1 MHSQISLLAASGLS
15 AHLTATGM
23 IARAGLDV
31 IALMILVGW
40 LYRRRRSVTE
50 IPLVLTALNLGL
62 LAAMT
67 AITAGKFPAG
77 VGFGLFGIL
86 SMVRLR
92 SAAFTLRDV
101 AYTFVALVVG
111 LASGLPQRQT
121 WLIVAIDAMLLLAV
135 ALVDDPAAH
144 RPTRVVRVTLDR
156 VYRDPE
162 EIRMDVAARLGAQP
176 LSVAVVE
183 VDYVRETTRVSVRFP
198 LQDPAEAE
206 ILQETDPD
214 APLASGAAERQPA

>member
-1 MHSQISLLAASGLS
+1 MHSQISLLAAKGLS
-15 AHLTATGM
+15 AHLTATDM
-23 IARAGLDV
+23 ITRAGLDV
-31 IALMILVGW
+31 IVLMILVGW

-101 AYTFVALVVG
+101 AYTFVALVIG

-121 WLIVAIDAMLLLAV
+121 WLIVALDVLLLIAV
-135 ALVDDPAAH
+135 ALVDDPSAH

-156 VYRDPE
+156 VYRDPA
-162 EIRMDVAARLGAQP
+162 EIRLDVAARLGAPP
-176 LSVAVVE
+176 LSVTVDE

-206 ILQETDPD
+206 MPEEIDPD
-214 APLASGAAERQPA
+214 APRSPRTAERQPA

>member
-1 MHSQISLLAASGLS
+1 MHSQISLLAAKGLS
-15 AHLTATGM
+15 AHLTATDM
-23 IARAGLDV
+23 ITRAGLDI

-62 LAAMT
+62 FAAMT

-92 SAAFTLRDV
+92 STAFTLRDV

-121 WLIVAIDAMLLLAV
+121 WLIVAIDVLLLIAV
-135 ALVDDPAAH
+135 ALVDDPSAH

-162 EIRMDVAARLGAQP
+162 AIRLDVAARLGAPP
-176 LSVAVVE
+176 LSVAVDE
-183 VDYVRETTRVSVRFP
+183 VDYVRETTRVSVHFP
-198 LQDPAEAE
+198 VQDPAGAE
-206 ILQETDPD
+206 VPEEIDPD
-214 APLASGAAERQPA
+214 APHSLRTAERQPA

>member
-1 MHSQISLLAASGLS
+1 MHSHISPLAAKGLS
-15 AHLTATGM
+15 AHLTAIDM
-23 IARAGLDV
+23 ITRAGLDV

-62 LAAMT
+62 FAAMT

-121 WLIVAIDAMLLLAV
+121 GLIVALDVLLLIAV
-135 ALVDDPAAH
+135 SLVDDPSAH

-176 LSVAVVE
+176 LSVAVDE

-198 LQDPAEAE
+198 VQDPAEAE
-206 ILQETDPD
+206 MPEETDPD
-214 APLASGAAERQPA
+214 APRSPRTSERQPA